1 MIVVSDTS
9 PFNDLVLIQHAEVLP
24 SLFGRVIAA
33 ERGLLDLVS
42 ALAALRQTTFRVS
55 DQVLDDLLRRDA
67 DRRRRLL
74 SDSDSGDPK

>member
-9 PFNDLVLIQHAEVLP
+9 PLNYLVLVTGTLGVLE
-24 SLFGRVIAA
+24 IAA
-33 ERGLLDLVS
+33 DRGLLDLVS

-67 DRRRRLL
+67 HRRGQLL
-74 SDSDSGDPK
+74 DDSDGGDRK